1 MLRQH
6 EALLVAALSG
16 VIIAGAA
23 AFAVQPAAPS
33 HTQRPT
39 LSFTSIAVLNQLQGT
54 AVSPSTRPLLPPSE
68 G

>member
-1 MLRQH
+1 MRRQH

-23 AFAVQPAAPS
+23 AFAVQPVAPS
-33 HTQRPT
+33 HTQRST
-39 LSFTSIAVLNQLQGT
+39 LSLTSIAVLNQLQGP
-54 AVSPSTRPLLPPSE
+54 AVSPNVRPLLPPSE

>member
-1 MLRQH
+1 MRRQH

-33 HTQRPT
+33 HTQRST
-39 LSFTSIAVLNQLQGT
+39 VSLTSIAVLHQLQGT
-54 AVSPSTRPLLPPSE
+54 TVSPSVRPLLPPSE